1 MRCQRRR
8 TGLRQRLRLPVRLR
22 FALLPVVLLS
32 VSALAV
38 GCGGADGRDFG
49 ARAAAAA
56 FERALAAYDAT
67 ALCTALAPG
76 TRDELESSAKAPCAR
91 SIAAEDLPT
100 GGAAR
105 TVDVYGR
112 QARVVLDAD
121 TLFLSRFPGGWKVVA
136 AGCRPD
142 GADRPYACEIKGG

>member
-1 MRCQRRR
+1 M
-8 TGLRQRLRLPVRLR
+8 
-22 FALLPVVLLS
+22 LLPVALLS
-32 VSALAV
+32 SAALAV
-38 GCGGADGRDFG
+38 GCGGADDDRDTA

-56 FERALAAYDAT
+56 FERALAAEDTT
-67 ALCTALAPG
+67 ALCAALAPG
-76 TRDELESSAKAPCAR
+76 TRDELEASAKAPCTR
-91 SIAAEDLPT
+91 SITAEELPA
-100 GGAAR
+100 GGAPR

-142 GADRPYACEIKGG
+142 GADRPYKCAVKGG